1 MADADVGTLPYMPP
15 EAREIVVADAPEA
28 WARLGFAVGAAGTVQ
43 LGGVRLVAVGRT
55 HLTTASSSGTGRAG
69 EGIVSIGVAGL
80 AAGGERPDGL
90 PLVAAGDAPAGDA
103 APHPNGAVA
112 VDHVVAFTGDMAR
125 TLAALERS
133 GLDLRRLREPPEAPA
148 RQAFL
153 RLGPFILELVE
164 TGVEPP
170 AFWGLVVVVADL
182 DAAAERLGDHLG
194 RPREAVQ
201 PGRRIAT
208 VRPEAG
214 LSVALALMTPRPQP
228 RADA

>member
-1 MADADVGTLPYMPP
+1 
-15 EAREIVVADAPEA
+15 
-28 WARLGFAVGAAGTVQ
+28 
-43 LGGVRLVAVGRT
+43 
-55 HLTTASSSGTGRAG
+55 
-69 EGIVSIGVAGL
+69 VAGL

-90 PLVAAGDAPAGDA
+90 PLVAAGDAPTGDA

-228 RADA
+228 RAAA